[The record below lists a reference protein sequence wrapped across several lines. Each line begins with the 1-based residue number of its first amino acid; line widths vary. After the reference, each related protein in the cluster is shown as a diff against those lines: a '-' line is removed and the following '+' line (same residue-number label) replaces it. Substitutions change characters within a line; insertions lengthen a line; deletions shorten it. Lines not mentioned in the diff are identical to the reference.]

1 MMSTEKLE
9 KSVWQSY
16 FDQVSKT
23 LEGKLAE
30 IEVNSLALGSVN
42 QAEWVPIMGITYD
55 KKNDLIEVLLEGL
68 DHMIRKPRE
77 VFVEQNGVALASVEI
92 IDEDNVA
99 QIIKLRDPI
108 MLPSP

>member
-1 MMSTEKLE
+1 MSTSKLQKAE
-9 KSVWQSY
+9 WQNY
-16 FDQVSKT
+16 FDHVSRT

-42 QAEWVPIMGITYD
+42 QAEWVPIMGIAYD

-77 VFVEQNGVALASVEI
+77 VFVEQNGVALVSVEI
-92 IDEDNVA
+92 IDDDHVA